1 MLPPVVGPLATHPSA
16 GVGAP
21 MSYAPQW
28 PTNVTPHGI
37 SPNQV
42 SPQGEILQNSATIS
56 HNGVLYGAYNPNSLR
71 QHASQLHI
79 PMVGGQNVNQAS
91 PSPSGTGFCPAPLPS
106 GYSLLN
112 PALLTAFAAQPSATS
127 TRPPNFYI
135 QQGSAQ
141 PGAVRGALLS
151 SHAFQL
157 AHPGSHN
164 ISPGPV
170 CIGQQ
175 PTLHNPFQYIPTPNG
190 LQLAAFSASIT
201 SPPGITNPSMCSFA
215 HPSPMQHGSQ
225 QQPNSL
231 GPVQFRSYD
240 SLKHFG
246 ALPHPQN
253 QKRNKSMTTSKTN
266 LYISGLSESDTDE
279 TVRALV
285 EDVVCPKSCKAM
297 LLNGRCKGSGFIDCV
312 SEEDAIKALNHL
324 SELARNGGRKLN
336 VKYALENEK
345 DLLNV
350 YVKNLPR
357 TGFTKETLENLFRPY
372 GQVTSVKLLETD
384 GNYTGIGFVRF
395 ASAEQAQRAV
405 ESMNEAR
412 CVLADSPG
420 GGKPISCKLADKVDS
435 KRRAVNAAAAMAAAA
450 AAAAASVTGGGGG
463 GGSHPASASG
473 RDGRQQSFS
482 ASAVVS
488 CSNDAPHQAVLPN
501 ATHLLQTPQ
510 QHQQPGLANLIFQPG
525 VLTDGTVVSIPPICP
540 PSTYHQTAPAPGY
553 RQPTTSTV
561 AAATACDV
569 TATLG
574 GMDYTSPT
582 TSTCTATSLSGR
594 GALLEAPLNSSLT
607 QSPDVQGLT
616 LVPPASSSPS
626 AHVPGVESRL
636 QSTTQSQQYMTG
648 SQPQRLTAVTS
659 SPQTA
664 YAYPYHLQ
672 YPMATQQLSPA
683 QPLVPLTQSATSAY
697 SASPASSPRDLRQT
711 QINLVSEFQALSLRT
726 GQSAA
731 VTFPSSTASGE
742 FVDCA
747 RSGEV
752 TRPSGDSKSV
762 YPVVFRPEM
771 SLDPYA
777 VEPVMYAATA
787 APKPPYQQPSQQPE
801 APQPSVEG
809 NPFSATT
816 ARVPVTGDG
825 LSELAVNV
833 DGVQQQQQVAITED
847 HEKPPESKDIDAPKA
862 VSMMEAETATSPP
875 RRRNQ
880 TSPQQAH
887 QRLAPRRSAKE
898 VDHHQQSTRK
908 SSVHH
913 SYQRHTP
920 SKSSSALSVAAT
932 PSTPPLTPGQEDSV
946 CADGATPS
954 QESGHSSICANGTS
968 TVAFSA

>member
-1 MLPPVVGPLATHPSA
+1 MLPPVVGPLATHPTA

-42 SPQGEILQNSATIS
+42 SPQGEILQNSAGIG
-56 HNGVLYGAYNPNSLR
+56 HNGVLYSAFNPNTLR
-71 QHASQLHI
+71 QHASHLHI
-79 PMVGGQNVNQAS
+79 PMVGGQTVNQAS

-112 PALLTAFAAQPSATS
+112 PALLTAFAAQPSATPS
-127 TRPPNFYI
+127 RPPNFYI
-135 QQGSAQ
+135 QQGSTQ

-190 LQLAAFSASIT
+190 LQLAAFSAGIT

-324 SELARNGGRKLN
+324 SELARSGGRKLN

-412 CVLADSPG
+412 CVLSDSPG

-450 AAAAASVTGGGGG
+450 AAAASVAG
-463 GGSHPASASG
+463 GGSSHSASVGG
-473 RDGRQQSFS
+473 RDGRQQSFPS
-482 ASAVVS
+482 SAVVS
-488 CSNDAPHQAVLPN
+488 GCNDAPHQTVLSN

-510 QHQQPGLANLIFQPG
+510 QQQQPGLANLIFQPG
-525 VLTDGTVVSIPPICP
+525 VLTDGTLVSIPPVCP
-540 PSTYHQTAPAPGY
+540 PAYHQVVPTQGY
-553 RQPTTSTV
+553 RQSTATTNTV
-561 AAATACDV
+561 AAATAGDV
-569 TATLG
+569 TATMG
-574 GMDYTSPT
+574 SVGYTSPT
-582 TSTCTATSLSGR
+582 TSTCTASSLSSR
-594 GALLEAPLNSSLT
+594 GALLEAPPAASLA
-607 QSPDVQGLT
+607 QSADVQGLT
-616 LVPPASSSPS
+616 VIPPASSSPS
-626 AHVPGVESRL
+626 AQVPGVELRF
-636 QSTTQSQQYMTG
+636 QPTTQQQQYMTG
-648 SQPQRLTAVTS
+648 SQPQRLAAVTN
-659 SPQTA
+659 SPQAA
-664 YAYPYHLQ
+664 YAYPSQYHHLQ
-672 YPMATQQLSPA
+672 YPMTTQQLSPA
-683 QPLVPLTQSATSAY
+683 QPLVPATQSATSAY
-697 SASPASSPRDLRQT
+697 AIPPATSPREQ
-711 QINLVSEFQALSLRT
+711 QQAPINLVSDFQALSLQA
-726 GQSAA
+726 GPPAA
-731 VTFPSSTASGE
+731 VAFPSATVTGDFA
-742 FVDCA
+742 DCS
-747 RSGEV
+747 RSGDA
-752 TRPSGDSKSV
+752 TRFSGDTGAA
-762 YPVVFRPEM
+762 YPVVFRAEVP
-771 SLDPYA
+771 LDPYT
-777 VEPVMYAATA
+777 VEPVMYAAV
-787 APKPPYQQPSQQPE
+787 APQALYQQPSQQPE
-801 APQPSVEG
+801 PLQPSVEE
-809 NPFSATT
+809 NSTSLAT
-816 ARVPVTGDG
+816 AGVPVTGDG
-825 LSELAVNV
+825 LSEPAVKV
-833 DGVQQQQQVAITED
+833 DTAQQQAATTEGQ
-847 HEKPPESKDIDAPKA
+847 EKPPEPKDDDSPK
-862 VSMMEAETATSPP
+862 SMPLKEAGTTTTPP
-875 RRRNQ
+875 RRHNQ
-880 TSPQQAH
+880 TPPQHSQ
-887 QRLAPRRSAKE
+887 QRPAPRRSLKE
-898 VDHHQQSTRK
+898 ADHQ

-913 SYQRHTP
+913 SHQRNMPPKPNT
-920 SKSSSALSVAAT
+920 T
-932 PSTPPLTPGQEDSV
+932 PSTASTSVTPPSNEDSV
-946 CADGATPS
+946 SAAGGTAS
-954 QESGHSSICANGTS
+954 QESGHSTSICANDAS